1 MIVMRY
7 FYNIDKTSTIKVV
20 KEGIKSKN
28 RKEKEFVKIKE
39 EKIRNE
45 NENGQKMK
53 VILCQRK
60 SEMERKTIQ
69 ITKSEVKKKKKKTT
83 TKKPK

>member
-7 FYNIDKTSTIKVV
+7 FYNIDKISTIKVV
-20 KEGIKSKN
+20 KEGMKSKN
-28 RKEKEFVKIKE
+28 KEKEFVKIKE

-45 NENGQKMK
+45 NEKGQKMK

-60 SEMERKTIQ
+60 SEM
-69 ITKSEVKKKKKKTT
+69 
-83 TKKPK
+83 